1 VTAITLLFFSAIIYG
16 GKNWWDKID
25 LAYQQNIFQSLENKV
40 DILNNGQ
47 ADHISI
53 EIVDELWVQDRIA
66 DLIPDHGKIMHMYI
80 ISDTYEQLAH
90 IHPTRTDDRNV
101 FKAKMPP
108 FDNGTYHLYM
118 DITHETGFSHTMTN
132 TFTYN
137 TENTIY
143 DPTILTVERD
153 PDDSWM
159 LNTNEDR
166 ITWKGKQPAYNA
178 GDDIALQFKV
188 SNNGTPAVLEPYIS
202 MGGHAA
208 LLKNDRSVFVHL
220 HPIGTISMASQ
231 EMFQKNYTQSVLDR
245 EDICFFGFADDST
258 GNYFN
263 SNTSPNGEVN
273 FPAIKLG
280 TPGNYTI
287 WVQVKS
293 AGEVITQEFD
303 FEVIL

>member
-1 VTAITLLFFSAIIYG
+1 
-16 GKNWWDKID
+16 
-25 LAYQQNIFQSLENKV
+25 
-40 DILNNGQ
+40 
-47 ADHISI
+47 
-53 EIVDELWVQDRIA
+53 
-66 DLIPDHGKIMHMYI
+66 MHMYI
-80 ISDTYEQLAH
+80 ISDAYEQLAH

-101 FKAKMPP
+101 FIVKMPP
-108 FDNGTYHLYM
+108 FENGTYHLYM

-143 DPTILTVERD
+143 DPTILIVERD
-153 PDDSWM
+153 LDDSWM
-159 LNTNEDR
+159 LNTIEDR
-166 ITWKGKQPAYNA
+166 ITWKGNRPPYNA
-178 GDDIALQFKV
+178 GDDIALHFKV
-188 SNNGTPAVLEPYIS
+188 SNNGKPLVLEPYIN

-208 LLKNDRSVFVHL
+208 LLKKDRSVFIHL

-231 EMFQKNYTQSVLDR
+231 EMFQENYTQGVLDR

-280 TPGNYTI
+280 TPGNYAI

-293 AGEVITQEFD
+293 AGEVITQKFD